1 METLVA
7 GNVAYW
13 SESLLRKAFGDDHI
27 VLVGKGITE
36 QHKERNITWYPGSI
50 LDVQFRDI
58 FLNYGFDR
66 VIYLSDYLTFHGER
80 GAELEEL
87 RRVFQLCREIQTSQ
101 IVCFVSSEICSDRM
115 NGKVAALQGI
125 ELLSTYYA
133 VENWLPIKIIR
144 IPSLTSGNVSGDYF
158 VKLFEQ
164 MESGRVELAEVP
176 EQELY
181 FLDMADLAE
190 FLFRLLDNWDG
201 ISETLNLQGV
211 VGTTFQDLEQQIHQL
226 MPQTE
231 VVYQKTIP
239 QYHLDLGDNLVRQR
253 YGWFAKT
260 DVIQNLGALYLRY
273 QETFHK
279 DLPRKDKI
287 LQRILG
293 LKKGYVLAEVL
304 VGWYFVECLNRFLST
319 TVQFRMI
326 DVRLL
331 FIVIMSSIYGMNTGL
346 LTAFLEILSV
356 GYMYTKTGINWQTLF
371 YEPSNWVPF
380 LLYLVVAAICGY
392 LRYRND
398 NAQQF
403 LKEENALVQE
413 RNLFV
418 TELYREALES
428 KNRYKKQIIGSRDS
442 FGKIFDVVRQLDTV
456 LPEKI
461 FAEAI
466 TVLEDVLENH
476 SIAIYSMRDK
486 DAIFGRLEVC
496 SQQMNGQIP
505 NSIRLED
512 FSQAM
517 PKLEQGEVWFNKD
530 LLEHYPMY
538 MAGVKRHGGI
548 VMLIM
553 VFRVD
558 YTQIGMYYANLFRIL
573 DQLIESFFVKAWEY
587 RQAIREQIYE
597 DGTAIVNEQYFL
609 QQLSIRHSML
619 ENRIASYKMIK
630 IMREGRTLQEM
641 DGLLRTRIRDN
652 DMAGLGQDGNIY
664 LLLSQ
669 IDSNNLDVV
678 IKRLENIGLTCSAV
692 EQIGED

>member
-13 SESLLRKAFGDDHI
+13 SAALLRKAFGDDHI
-27 VLVGKGITE
+27 VLVGKEITE
-36 QHKERNITWYPGSI
+36 QHKDRNITWYPGTV
-50 LDVQFRDI
+50 LDVQFQDI

-87 RRVFQLCREIQTSQ
+87 RRLFQLCREFQTSQ
-101 IVCFVSSEICSDRM
+101 IVCLVSSEICSDRM

-125 ELLSTYYA
+125 EFLSNYYA
-133 VENWLPIKIIR
+133 AENWLPIKIIR
-144 IPSLTSGNVSGDYF
+144 TPSLASGTANGDYF
-158 VKLFEQ
+158 VRLFEQ
-164 MESGRVELAEVP
+164 MERGRVELAEEP
-176 EQELY
+176 MQKAY
-181 FLDMADLAE
+181 FLDMEDLAE
-190 FLFRLLDNWDG
+190 FLFRLLDSWDG
-201 ISETLNLQGV
+201 ISETLDLHGV
-211 VGTTFQDLEQQIHQL
+211 DGTTFQELEYQIHQL
-226 MPQTE
+226 NPQTE
-231 VVYQKTIP
+231 VVYQKTTP
-239 QYHLDLGDNLVRQR
+239 QYHLNLGENLARQR
-253 YGWFAKT
+253 YGWFAKI
-260 DVIQNLGALYLRY
+260 DVIHNLESLYFQY

-279 DLPRKDKI
+279 ELPRKDRIIQKI
-287 LQRILG
+287 LG
-293 LKKGYVLAEVL
+293 FKKGYVLAEVF
-304 VGWYFVECLNRFLST
+304 VGWYLVECLNRFLST

-346 LTAFLEILSV
+346 LTAVLEILSV
-356 GYMYTKTGINWQTLF
+356 GYMYTKAGINWQTLF
-371 YEPSNWVPF
+371 YEPSNWIPF

-392 LRYRND
+392 IRHRND
-398 NAQQF
+398 NTQQF
-403 LKEENALVQE
+403 LKEENTLIQE

-496 SQQMNGQIP
+496 SQQMNGHLP

-512 FSQAM
+512 FDHAI
-517 PKLEQGEVWFNKD
+517 PDLEQGNVWFNQE
-530 LLEHYPMY
+530 LLDHYPMY
-538 MAGVKRHGGI
+538 MAGVKRQGSI

-553 VFRVD
+553 IFRVD
-558 YTQIGMYYANLFRIL
+558 YTQMGMYYTNLFRIL

-587 RQAIREQIYE
+587 RQAIREQIYV
-597 DGTAIVNEQYFL
+597 DGTAIVNEEYFL
-609 QQLSIRHSML
+609 QQLSIRHAML

-630 IMREGRTLQEM
+630 IMSEGRTLQEM
-641 DGLLRTRIRDN
+641 DELLRARIRDN

-678 IKRLENIGLTCSAV
+678 IKRLESIGLTCRAV
-692 EQIGED
+692 EQIGEI